1 MLRLRLNV
9 PLHLYLNASD
19 PNLLKPSLTFHH
31 EGLTVLVSLKG
42 GPPLRVT
49 GIDAEE
55 PDFSTIFCCRIEI
68 RSEHKGDDLLG
79 WVETQNHHD
88 LVGFVMPIVNKTLRA
103 IKELR
108 LGYDSKRVQA

>member
-31 EGLTVLVSLKG
+31 ETSTILVSLKG
-42 GPPLRVT
+42 GPPLRIT